1 MKTKEKESV
10 KYRVIRSVE
19 IIDGKTVE
27 MYGFSGY
34 SKDGTLVLSS
44 LSDDRRRICNLVS
57 KMNKLNLELNAVKNA
72 VGSFLDE

>member
-27 MYGFSGY
+27 MYGFSGC

-72 VGSFLDE
+72 VGPFLDE